1 MIQISKP
8 DKLEKEVQNYIDLIY
23 STEFKNSAYVTK
35 ERINKNIDI
44 YAELLNQLMVYP
56 DVFIDM
62 VTPRN
67 SKFSLFFEQR
77 MVLRSMIRY
86 RQSYFTFTRA
96 FS

>member
-1 MIQISKP
+1 M
-8 DKLEKEVQNYIDLIY
+8 
-23 STEFKNSAYVTK
+23 F
-35 ERINKNIDI
+35 
-44 YAELLNQLMVYP
+44 
-56 DVFIDM
+56 FIDM

-96 FS
+96 FSKSFLAFLSRYLTCMFIPRHHGFVVAGSKKTSSTNRKRKSN

>member
-35 ERINKNIDI
+35 ERINKNIDK

-56 DVFIDM
+56 DVF
-62 VTPRN
+62 
-67 SKFSLFFEQR
+67 
-77 MVLRSMIRY
+77 Y
-86 RQSYFTFTRA
+86 
-96 FS
+96 